1 MAFDIRQ
8 PGYSMP
14 FISGREKGAEIR
26 AKVRSAEVL
35 LCGKDGD
42 SVQARTQILNLAFS
56 HQQALESE
64 SEGGKWSE
72 VVDQLDALAASA
84 NQMAGQF
91 KHLNEGALRLL
102 LKEACIEQEGSR
114 GIADIDGLV
123 PESQHGQFL
132 GPFLEGHVRWENDA
146 EPAVPVLDSSGIPTV
161 DGGPHAVRWISPR
174 WVSRI
179 EALASVC
186 QDGARIAQKR
196 AGKKGRRTAIGDELG
211 SPELQLLV
219 ECAAQL
225 KQLGRDDSK
234 AFALAKVVHHLVTR
248 KSPDPYWA
256 GEAKR
261 QFNPWWA
268 KVRAWWGR
276 ESEAPEDI
284 QILLKS
290 GPQALPR
297 RWSKGDS

>member
-1 MAFDIRQ
+1 MASDIRE
-8 PGYSMP
+8 PGYSMT
-14 FISGREKGAEIR
+14 FVSGREKDAEIR
-26 AKVRSAEVL
+26 AKVRSAEIL
-35 LCGKDGD
+35 LGAKDGD
-42 SVQARTQILNLAFS
+42 ASQARTQILNLAYS
-56 HQQALESE
+56 HQQTLEE
-64 SEGGKWSE
+64 EAEGGTWRQSAN
-72 VVDQLDALAASA
+72 QLDDLAASA
-84 NQMAGQF
+84 NRLAAQF
-91 KHLNEGALRLL
+91 KHLKEGALRLIL
-102 LKEACIEQEGSR
+102 VEACLEKV
-114 GIADIDGLV
+114 GIRDMADIDGLV
-123 PESQHGQFL
+123 AELQHGQFL
-132 GPFLEGHVRWENDA
+132 GPVFEGNVRWDDDG
-146 EPAVPVLDSSGIPTV
+146 PAIPVLDPSGIPSLNS
-161 DGGPHAVRWISPR
+161 GPLAVRTIGPRWISR
-174 WVSRI
+174 L
-179 EALASVC
+179 EALAAVC
-186 QDGARIAQKR
+186 QAGARIAQER

-248 KSPDPYWA
+248 KSPAPSWA

-268 KVRAWWGR
+268 KVRIWWGR

-284 QILLKS
+284 QILIKS